1 MIAYKG
7 MPKATPADFA
17 RMDLLREMHC
27 MACAIKGDFKK
38 QKVEIHHLKRGNKRM
53 GHLYTIPL
61 CNAHHQ
67 GNRGSTEP
75 AVHRGMKA
83 FRAAFGYDD
92 WGLWQKLQVMLGLD
106 DSLPPSKIYKRPASQ
121 TEALVTPTGD

>member
-1 MIAYKG
+1 MIAYRG
-7 MPKATPADFA
+7 MPKATPEEFA
-17 RMDLLREMHC
+17 HMDRVRELGC
-27 MACAIKGDFKK
+27 MACAIKGDFAKK
-38 QKVEIHHLKRGNKRM
+38 KIDVHHLKRGGKRV
-53 GHLYTIPL
+53 GHMYVIPL

-75 AVHRGMKA
+75 AVHKGMKA

-106 DSLPPSKIYKRPASQ
+106 DSLPPSKIVPRRVA
-121 TEALVTPTGD
+121 

>member
-7 MPKATPADFA
+7 MPKATPEEFA
-17 RMDLLREMHC
+17 HMDRVRELGC
-27 MACAIKGDFKK
+27 MACALKGDVSKK
-38 QKVEIHHLKRGNKRM
+38 KVDIHHLKIGGKRA
-53 GHLYTIPL
+53 GHMYVIPL

-67 GNRGSTEP
+67 GNKSGEP

-106 DSLPPSKIYKRPASQ
+106 DTRPPSKIFKRAYAQ
-121 TEALVTPTGD
+121 TEAEVTNGNR